1 MLYNLLKP
9 ASGAAD
15 DPAQVAYEMTNLQL
29 AAVTDQPASPE
40 LARSLL
46 WDCHCVAVH
55 LIASHLVAFFSFGK
69 YIAAAVTTTTPHV
82 SSVSLSFSVMV
93 SGAHTQ

>member
-15 DPAQVAYEMTNLQL
+15 DPAQVAYEMTNFQL
-29 AAVTDQPASPE
+29 AAVTDQPAPPE
-40 LARSLL
+40 LAWSLL
-46 WDCHCVAVH
+46 WDCLGVAVC
-55 LIASHLVAFFSFGK
+55 LTASPLLAFFFFGK
-69 YIAAAVTTTTPHV
+69 YIAIAVTSTTPYV
-82 SSVSLSFSVMV
+82 SSVMV